1 MIIVIRN
8 ASDDPIYLQIKQQ
21 IQREIMSG
29 QLVEGT
35 KLPSIRQLAKELR
48 ISVITTK
55 RAYDELEQE
64 GYIHSVQGK
73 GSFVAARD
81 EKLQRE
87 EHLRQIEQ
95 HLQTVLQ
102 LAALSKISKSDI
114 LEILETLEND
124 DETNYG
130 G

>member
-102 LAALSKISKSDI
+102 LAALSKISRSDI

-124 DETNYG
+124 NETNYG